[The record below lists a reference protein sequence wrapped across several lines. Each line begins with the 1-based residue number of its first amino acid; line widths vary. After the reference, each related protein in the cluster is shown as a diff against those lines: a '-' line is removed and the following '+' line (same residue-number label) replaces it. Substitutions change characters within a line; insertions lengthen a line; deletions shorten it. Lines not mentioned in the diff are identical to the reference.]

1 MAAIVLLVTSHKLFW
16 LRLCGHQLAHLA
28 IIIVVYVMDGFDGGT
43 WSERGR
49 LGALTS
55 TESW

>member
-16 LRLCGHQLAHLA
+16 LRLCGQQLAHLA
-28 IIIVVYVMDGFDGGT
+28 ITIVVYVMDGFDDGT

-49 LGALTS
+49 LGVLTS
-55 TESW
+55 TES